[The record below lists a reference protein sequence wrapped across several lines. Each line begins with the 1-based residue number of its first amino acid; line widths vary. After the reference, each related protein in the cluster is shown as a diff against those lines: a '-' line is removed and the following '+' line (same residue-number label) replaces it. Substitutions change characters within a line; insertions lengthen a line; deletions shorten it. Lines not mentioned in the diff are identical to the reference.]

1 MKPERE
7 KINQCVARLKQSDR
21 GTAALKQL
29 KKLLAQEYVPVG
41 LDEENVYAYTA
52 LIQFA
57 CLGWYDSV
65 KDAITC
71 GKCDDPTET
80 L

>member
-7 KINQCVARLKQSDR
+7 KINQCVARLRQSER
-21 GTAALKQL
+21 GTAALKQIKRL
-29 KKLLAQEYVPVG
+29 IKHAYVPVG
-41 LDEENVYAYTA
+41 LDEGNVHAYTT

-65 KDAITC
+65 KTAITY
-71 GKCDDPTET
+71 GKCDDPS
-80 L
+80 